1 MSLRFFKLLQISAF
15 LQILMFP
22 VSAKLTPAVEIEG
35 RQFLVIDSDTETVLF
50 EHDADL
56 RMYPSSMTKI
66 LTAYI
71 VFEEIAAGKIS
82 LNTMFEI
89 SRKASKTGGTKMY
102 LPEGKT
108 VSVEDLIQGIF
119 VASGNDACVC
129 VAENISGSEEAF
141 AERMNRKLAEFGCK
155 DSHFVN
161 ASGMPDENH
170 YSTCRDL
177 YKIAKRL
184 YSDFS
189 QYKQFFSQQ
198 EFTYGKGTHKNLNR
212 LYKTFE
218 GADGLKTGHT
228 QGGGYGVIT
237 SALVNGQRVFSIF
250 NGCKTMVE
258 RNRVSETLMR
268 WAYSNFH
275 QVTVLQK
282 DQIIAKLDTW
292 MADLPQVPV
301 GLKDDVILTL
311 PKGGSQGLSS
321 ELMFQGPIEPPVARG
336 DKIGELV
343 LTMPDQQT
351 KMIYPV
357 YAQTAV
363 AKAGFLRRLPI
374 IVQYLLFGKNAQ

>member
-1 MSLRFFKLLQISAF
+1 MLLRFLQISIV
-15 LQILMFP
+15 LQILMYP
-22 VSAKLTPAVEIEG
+22 AYSKLTPAVELEG
-35 RQFLVIDSDTETVLF
+35 RQFFVIDGDTETVLF

-56 RMYPSSMTKI
+56 RMYPSSMTKV

-71 VFEEIAAGKIS
+71 IFEEIAAGKIS
-82 LNTMFEI
+82 LNTMFAI

-129 VAENISGSEEAF
+129 AAENISGSEEAF
-141 AERMNRKLAEFGCK
+141 AARMNQKLAEFGCK
-155 DSHFVN
+155 GSHFVN
-161 ASGMPDENH
+161 ASGLPDDNH

-184 YSDFS
+184 YADFP
-189 QYKQFFSQQ
+189 QYKKFFSQQ

-212 LYKTFE
+212 LFKTFE

-237 SALVNGQRVFSIF
+237 SALVNGQRIFSIF

-268 WAYSNFH
+268 WAYATFH

-292 MADLPQVPV
+292 MADQPQVPV
-301 GLKDDVILTL
+301 GLKTDVILTL
-311 PKGGSQGLSS
+311 PKGGAQGLTS
-321 ELMFQGPIEPPVARG
+321 ELVFSGPIEPPVACG

-357 YAQTAV
+357 YAQTAL

-374 IVQYLLFGKNAQ
+374 IIQYLLFGKNTQ

>member
-1 MSLRFFKLLQISAF
+1 MFF
-15 LQILMFP
+15 QILTFP
-22 VSAKLTPAVEIEG
+22 VSAKLTPTVDTEG
-35 RQFLVIDSDTETVLF
+35 RQFFVIDGDTDTILF
-50 EHDADL
+50 EHNADV

-71 VFEEIAAGKIS
+71 IFEEIAAGKIS
-82 LNTMFEI
+82 LNTIFEI
-89 SRKASKTGGTKMY
+89 SRRASKTAGTKMY

-129 VAENISGSEEAF
+129 AAENISGSEEAF
-141 AERMNRKLAEFGCK
+141 AVRMNQRLVEFGCK

-161 ASGMPDENH
+161 ASGLPDENH

-177 YKIAKRL
+177 YKSAKRL
-184 YSDFS
+184 YADFS
-189 QYKQFFSQQ
+189 QYKHFFSQQ

-237 SALVNGQRVFSIF
+237 SALVNGQRIFSIL

-268 WAYSNFH
+268 WAYATFH
-275 QVTVLQK
+275 QVTVLRK

-292 MADLPQVPV
+292 MADHPQVPV
-301 GLKDDVILTL
+301 GLKSDVILTL
-311 PKGGSQGLSS
+311 PKGGVQGLTS
-321 ELMFQGPIEPPVARG
+321 ELVFHSPIEPPIACG
-336 DKIGELV
+336 DKVGELV

-357 YAQTAV
+357 YAQATI

>member
-1 MSLRFFKLLQISAF
+1 MLLRFLTFLHILMF

-22 VSAKLTPAVEIEG
+22 VSAKLTPSVDIEG
-35 RQFLVIDSDTETVLF
+35 RQFFVIDGDTETILF

-71 VFEEIAAGKIS
+71 IFEEIASGKIS
-82 LNTMFEI
+82 LNTMFAI
-89 SRKASKTGGTKMY
+89 SRKASKTDGTKMY

-129 VAENISGSEEAF
+129 AAENISGSEEAF
-141 AERMNRKLAEFGCK
+141 AARMNQKLAEFGCK
-155 DSHFVN
+155 DSHFMN
-161 ASGMPDENH
+161 ASGLPDENH

-184 YSDFS
+184 YADFS
-189 QYKQFFSQQ
+189 QHKHFFSQQ

-228 QGGGYGVIT
+228 QAGGYGVIT
-237 SALVNGQRVFSIF
+237 SASVNGQRIFSIF

-258 RNRVSETLMR
+258 RNRVSEVLLR
-268 WAYSNFH
+268 WAYATFH

-292 MADLPQVPV
+292 MADHPQVPV
-301 GLKDDVILTL
+301 GLKSDVILTL
-311 PKGGSQGLSS
+311 PKGGAQGLTS
-321 ELMFQGPIEPPVARG
+321 ELVFRGPIEPPIACG

-357 YAQTAV
+357 YAQTTV

-374 IVQYLLFGKNAQ
+374 IVQYLLFGKNSQ

>member
-1 MSLRFFKLLQISAF
+1 MLLRFLAALHILVFF
-15 LQILMFP
+15 QILTSS
-22 VSAKLTPAVEIEG
+22 VDAKLTPAVDTEG
-35 RQFLVIDSDTETVLF
+35 RQFLVIDGDTETVLF

-71 VFEEIAAGKIS
+71 VFEEIAAGRVS
-82 LNTMFEI
+82 LNSMFMI
-89 SRKASKTGGTKMY
+89 SRKASKAGGTRMY

-119 VASGNDACVC
+119 VASGNDACIC
-129 VAENISGSEEAF
+129 AAENISGSEKAF
-141 AERMNRKLAEFGCK
+141 AERMNQKLAEFGCK
-155 DSHFVN
+155 ESHFVN
-161 ASGMPDENH
+161 ASGLPDEHH

-184 YSDFS
+184 YADFP
-189 QYKQFFSQQ
+189 QFKHFFSQQ
-198 EFTYGKGTHKNLNR
+198 EFTYGKGTHKSLNR

-237 SALVNGQRVFSIF
+237 SALVSGQRIFSIF

-268 WAYSNFH
+268 WAYGTFH
-275 QVTVLQK
+275 QVTIAQK

-292 MADLPQVPV
+292 MADYPQVPV
-301 GLKDDVILTL
+301 SLKNDVRLTL
-311 PKGGSQGLSS
+311 PRGSVQSLTS
-321 ELMFQGPIEPPVARG
+321 EIVFQGPIEPPIAVG

-343 LTMPDQQT
+343 LTLSDQQT
-351 KMIYPV
+351 KMTYPV
-357 YAQTAV
+357 YAQAEI
-363 AKAGFLRRLPI
+363 AKAGILRRLPI
-374 IVQYLLFGKNAQ
+374 IVQYLLLGKNAQ